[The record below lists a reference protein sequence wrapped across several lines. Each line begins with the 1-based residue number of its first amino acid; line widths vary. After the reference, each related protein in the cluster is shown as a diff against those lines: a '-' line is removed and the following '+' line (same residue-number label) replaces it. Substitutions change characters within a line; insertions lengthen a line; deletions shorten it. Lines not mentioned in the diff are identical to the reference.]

1 MDETPL
7 LVTLTHSSD
16 RRGPSPSRECPIVP
30 RKPPFL
36 PRSTDVNWPLGRLQL
51 SSTRWTPS
59 RAHTNTHTHTYEH
72 CYGPPYR
79 DTRPLKRATPFS
91 PRFSDEFRSTDPF
104 ALYQDTRPKRYARP
118 VTSSIAKIMGFRFE
132 QHDPLLCLKR
142 GIPVFRKNSLELVC
156 SRISLFYGI
165 DEFVRDTLSNE
176 ELFFYWKSFGK
187 RCKSLLILSFGGCR
201 RSYLFVEVV
210 LVSQWNIL

>member
-59 RAHTNTHTHTYEH
+59 RAHTNTHTHIRTLLRPPISRH
-72 CYGPPYR
+72 APFKTSNTLLTKVFGRVSVYGPL
-79 DTRPLKRATPFS
+79 RPLLGHSAKEIRSASHLFHRENYGFS
-91 PRFSDEFRSTDPF
+91 VRTARSAIVSQKGHTRLSKKF
-104 ALYQDTRPKRYARP
+104 ARVSVQSYLVVLWDRRVRQRYF
-118 VTSSIAKIMGFRFE
+118 V
-132 QHDPLLCLKR
+132 KR
-142 GIPVFRKNSLELVC
+142 GTFFLLEKFR
-156 SRISLFYGI
+156 
-165 DEFVRDTLSNE
+165 
-176 ELFFYWKSFGK
+176 
-187 RCKSLLILSFGGCR
+187 
-201 RSYLFVEVV
+201 
-210 LVSQWNIL
+210 